1 MRDRGLTFNA
11 LDPQLGKRID
21 YAFVAT
27 DNAHFTLRDVD
38 LLPLTGH
45 YQPAASDHLGLLL
58 TLSKRK

>member
-11 LDPQLGKRID
+11 LDAQLGKRID

-27 DNAHFTLRDVD
+27 DSDRYALRDLD
-38 LLPLTGH
+38 LLPLAGH

-58 TLSKRK
+58 TLNKRK